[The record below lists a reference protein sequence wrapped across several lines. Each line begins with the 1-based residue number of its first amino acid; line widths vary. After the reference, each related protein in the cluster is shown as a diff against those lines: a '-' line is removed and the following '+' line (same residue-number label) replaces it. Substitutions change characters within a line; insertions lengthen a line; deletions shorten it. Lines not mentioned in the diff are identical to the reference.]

1 MKINVHLDNK
11 QEEIEI
17 LIKAALMDDDV
28 NSIIEKLKD
37 EKPKIIV
44 GFIDYKA
51 KILNESSIFRIYS
64 ANKKIYA
71 VADNNEYNLK
81 IPLYEVIERVN
92 PNHFVRI
99 SNTEIINLKK
109 VVEFDLSLTG
119 TISIKLS
126 NGNISYVSRR
136 YVNNIKQTLGIGVK

>member
-1 MKINVHLDNK
+1 MKINVHLDNN
-11 QEEIEI
+11 QQEIEI
-17 LIKAALMDDDV
+17 LIKAALIDDKV

-51 KILNESSIFRIYS
+51 KILNESSIVRIYS

-71 VADNNEYNLK
+71 VTDNHEYILK

-92 PNHFVRI
+92 QNHFVRI

-109 VVEFDLSLTG
+109 VVEFDLSFTG
-119 TISIKLS
+119 TICIKLA